1 MYDKNIIPLIGII
14 IVCILLGVVG
24 INNISLNKKYNK
36 VKNELEYY
44 QNLNNTYIHQ
54 VDSIKNVI
62 SERDSTIQQ
71 IIKEYEDEE
80 INIHNM
86 DNDELILKFKELMW
100 AN

>member
-14 IVCILLGVVG
+14 IVCILFGIVG
-24 INNISLNKKYNK
+24 TNNISLNKKYNK

-44 QNLNNTYIHQ
+44 QSLNNTYIHQ

-62 SERDSTIQQ
+62 TERDSTIQQ
-71 IIKEYEDEE
+71 IIKEYETEE

-100 AN
+100 AD

>member
-1 MYDKNIIPLIGII
+1 MSDKNIIPLIGIV
-14 IVCILLGVVG
+14 IVCILFGITG

-44 QNLNNTYIHQ
+44 QSLNNTYIHQ

-62 SERDSTIQQ
+62 TERDSTIQQ

-100 AN
+100 AD

>member
-1 MYDKNIIPLIGII
+1 MSDKNIIPLIGII
-14 IVCILLGVVG
+14 IVCILFGITG

-44 QNLNNTYIHQ
+44 QTLNNTYIHQ
-54 VDSIKNVI
+54 VDSIENVI
-62 SERDSTIQQ
+62 TERDSTIQQ

-86 DNDELILKFKELMW
+86 DNDELIFKFKELMW
-100 AN
+100 AD

>member
-1 MYDKNIIPLIGII
+1 MSDKNIIPLIGII
-14 IVCILLGVVG
+14 IVCILFGITG

-44 QNLNNTYIHQ
+44 QTLNNTYIHQ

-62 SERDSTIQQ
+62 TERDSTIQQ

-100 AN
+100 AD

>member
-1 MYDKNIIPLIGII
+1 MSDKNIIPLIGIV
-14 IVCILLGVVG
+14 IVCILFGITG

-44 QNLNNTYIHQ
+44 QGLNNTYIHQ

-62 SERDSTIQQ
+62 TERDSTIQQ

-86 DNDELILKFKELMW
+86 DNDELIFKFKELMW
-100 AN
+100 AD

>member
-1 MYDKNIIPLIGII
+1 MCDKNIIPLIGII
-14 IVCILLGVVG
+14 IVCVLLTITG
-24 INNISLNKKYNK
+24 ISNISLNRKYNK

-54 VDSIKNVI
+54 VDSIKNAI
-62 SERDSTIQQ
+62 TERDSTIQQ
-71 IIKEYEDEE
+71 IIKEYENEE

-100 AN
+100 AD